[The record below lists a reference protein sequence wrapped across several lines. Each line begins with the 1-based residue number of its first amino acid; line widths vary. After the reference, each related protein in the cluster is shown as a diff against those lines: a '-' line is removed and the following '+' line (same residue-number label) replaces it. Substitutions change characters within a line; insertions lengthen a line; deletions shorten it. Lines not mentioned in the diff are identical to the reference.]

1 MIQDIAIEQLDI
13 HPQNVRKVYT
23 DIDELAESI
32 KARGVMQNLTVVPNP
47 DKKDHYLVVI
57 GNRRLTAARK
67 AGLKTM
73 PCSVVEM
80 TEKEQISTMLLENM
94 QRSDLSVSEQ
104 AQGFQLMLDL
114 GETETTIAEKTG
126 FSRNTVRHR
135 LNLAKL
141 DQETLTRR
149 EKNKDFQLTLT
160 DLYELEK
167 VQDIKKRNEIL
178 KTAVSSREI
187 AWKAKQAV
195 KEEKIKKNAQIV
207 FEILEEKGVKAA
219 PERAKEE
226 RWTGKWKEITNID
239 LSQWEDQTK
248 IDLQDTKDQLYYYQ
262 YYDRIYVVKKVIQKE
277 REKTEQEKK
286 TEKIKENKRKIT
298 EILKRMRRERNDFIK
313 ELVSGK
319 ITIPKEVDVK
329 ETGWKI
335 MINRITDGGSV
346 AHMNAAYGFY
356 GMIEV
361 QLLEFDRGEQKFASL
376 EELKE
381 RIEKEFAEISQEK
394 QMLILLTRTA
404 EPYEATDYY
413 GHYEKGMKCLRDFYR
428 LLQQMGFSFRSLEEL
443 KILNGTHELYTQE
456 TEDEH

>member
-73 PCSVVEM
+73 PCSVVDM

-126 FSRNTVRHR
+126 FSKSTVRHR

-141 DQETLTRR
+141 DQEMLTNR
-149 EKNKDFQLTLT
+149 EENKDFQLTLT

-167 VQDIKKRNEIL
+167 VQDVEKRNEIL
-178 KTAVSSREI
+178 KTAASSREI

-207 FEILEEKGVKAA
+207 FEMLEEKGVKVA
-219 PERAKEE
+219 PKKAKEE

-239 LSQWEDQTK
+239 LSRWEDQTK
-248 IDLQDTKDQLYYYQ
+248 INLQDTKDQLYYYQ
-262 YYDRIYVVKKVIQKE
+262 YYDRIYVVKKVIQKSKK
-277 REKTEQEKK
+277 KTEQEKKTDQEKK

-298 EILKRMRRERNDFIK
+298 EILKRMRRERDDFIK

-319 ITIPKEVDVK
+319 ITIPKEVNVK

-346 AHMNAAYGFY
+346 AHMNAVYEFY
-356 GMIEV
+356 GIEKV
-361 QLLEFDRGEQKFASL
+361 YEAK
-376 EELKE
+376 EEKE

-413 GHYEKGMKCLRDFYR
+413 GHYKKGMKCLRDFYR
-428 LLQQMGFSFRSLEEL
+428 LLQQMGFSFQSLEEL

>member
-126 FSRNTVRHR
+126 FSRSTVRHR

-149 EKNKDFQLTLT
+149 EENKDFQLTLT

-219 PERAKEE
+219 PKRAKEE
-226 RWTGKWKEITNID
+226 RWTGKWKEITDID

-262 YYDRIYVVKKVIQKE
+262 YYDRIYEGKIFVEALDCRTIREGNDWILSYIAEMKPKTVVVDGANGQHILEKDMKDAKMKAPTLPTVKEIIGANATFEQGLFKGNICHSNQASLTQSVSNSEKRAIGSNGGFGYRSLKEGVEIALLDSVILAYWKCTETKE
-277 REKTEQEKK
+277 RKK
-286 TEKIKENKRKIT
+286 QIAR
-298 EILKRMRRERNDFIK
+298 
-313 ELVSGK
+313 
-319 ITIPKEVDVK
+319 
-329 ETGWKI
+329 
-335 MINRITDGGSV
+335 
-346 AHMNAAYGFY
+346 Y
-356 GMIEV
+356 
-361 QLLEFDRGEQKFASL
+361 
-376 EELKE
+376 
-381 RIEKEFAEISQEK
+381 
-394 QMLILLTRTA
+394 
-404 EPYEATDYY
+404 
-413 GHYEKGMKCLRDFYR
+413 
-428 LLQQMGFSFRSLEEL
+428 
-443 KILNGTHELYTQE
+443 
-456 TEDEH
+456 

>member
-126 FSRNTVRHR
+126 FSRSTVRHR

-195 KEEKIKKNAQIV
+195 KE
-207 FEILEEKGVKAA
+207 KGVKAA
-219 PERAKEE
+219 PKRAKEE

-346 AHMNAAYGFY
+346 AHMNAVYGFY
-356 GMIEV
+356 GIENAY
-361 QLLEFDRGEQKFASL
+361 EAK
-376 EELKE
+376 EEEKE

-394 QMLILLTRTA
+394 QMLI
-404 EPYEATDYY
+404 
-413 GHYEKGMKCLRDFYR
+413 HYEKGMKCLRDFYR

>member
-1 MIQDIAIEQLDI
+1 
-13 HPQNVRKVYT
+13 
-23 DIDELAESI
+23 
-32 KARGVMQNLTVVPNP
+32 
-47 DKKDHYLVVI
+47 
-57 GNRRLTAARK
+57 
-67 AGLKTM
+67 M

-126 FSRNTVRHR
+126 FSRSTVRHR
-135 LNLAKL
+135 LNPAKL
-141 DQETLTRR
+141 NQETLAER
-149 EKNKDFQLTLT
+149 EENKDFQLTLT

-178 KTAVSSREI
+178 KTAASSREI

-195 KEEKIKKNAQIV
+195 REEKIQKNAQVVI
-207 FEILEEKGVKAA
+207 EILEEKGVKVA
-219 PERAKEE
+219 PKRAKEE
-226 RWTGKWKEITNID
+226 RWTGKWKEITDID

-298 EILKRMRRERNDFIK
+298 EILKRMRRERDDFIK

-319 ITIPKEVDVK
+319 ITIPKEVNVK

-335 MINRITDGGSV
+335 MINQIVSGGSV
-346 AHMNAAYGFY
+346 AHMNAVYGFY
-356 GMIEV
+356 GIGNVYEAKEEEV
-361 QLLEFDRGEQKFASL
+361 
-376 EELKE
+376 E
-381 RIEKEFAEISQEK
+381 RIKKDFAEMSQEK
-394 QMLILLTRTA
+394 QMLILLTQTA

-413 GHYEKGMKCLRDFYR
+413 GHYKKEMKHLRDFYG

-456 TEDEH
+456 TENEH